1 MNQYF
6 KYDPGFFSKKNPW
19 MKNYICGLWDEN
31 EIIFNQILGIR
42 LLIDK
47 QTDEKKPWTSTTRK
61 SFWKAPFEEMCHMV

>member
-1 MNQYF
+1 MTLA
-6 KYDPGFFSKKNPW
+6 FSLKKKKQDSL

-47 QTDEKKPWTSTTRK
+47 QTDEKKP
-61 SFWKAPFEEMCHMV
+61 

>member
-6 KYDPGFFSKKNPW
+6 QYDPGFFSKKNNSL

-31 EIIFNQILGIR
+31 EIIFNQILRIR

-47 QTDEKKPWTSTTRK
+47 QTDEKKP
-61 SFWKAPFEEMCHMV
+61 

>member
-1 MNQYF
+1 MTLA
-6 KYDPGFFSKKNPW
+6 FSLKKKTKQNSL

-47 QTDEKKPWTSTTRK
+47 QTDENKP
-61 SFWKAPFEEMCHMV
+61 